1 MRRTRRI
8 LALLLLAA
16 LVLLPVFAFAA
27 EDNGGALDYGLAE
40 SRASAGTASERLPPA
55 RHGSRRNGKS
65 LCLNKRRAWC
75 RMDPPSCRT
84 REAGAGSK

>member
-8 LALLLLAA
+8 LALLLAA

-40 SRASAGTASERLPPA
+40 SWASAGTASERLP
-55 RHGSRRNGKS
+55 RRGMAPGETG
-65 LCLNKRRAWC
+65 RAY
-75 RMDPPSCRT
+75 
-84 REAGAGSK
+84 A

>member
-40 SRASAGTASERLPPA
+40 SWASAGTASERLP
-55 RHGSRRNGKS
+55 RRGMAPGKTG
-65 LCLNKRRAWC
+65 RAY
-75 RMDPPSCRT
+75 
-84 REAGAGSK
+84 A